1 MTNKKLLFAAALLLA
16 GCAGPEKRINNTLQ
30 AASAAEKK
38 KDLAA
43 MAKLSGNIPDA
54 YLLPERLSAYP
65 EETLALLYKTLKKI
79 SFYTPDSEA
88 NALKVEK
95 VFEEKFRRG
104 TFEADDVERV
114 YGILLAARLFGRAA
128 AVKDRFPA
136 IIKETLPEIIVPDP
150 APAGN
155 WRVYEVSA
163 DGRRARLKTLRVARG
178 VHIIMAMS
186 PGCGVSARAVKE
198 ILADQELG
206 PIFEAGAFLV
216 TARFDAAGVLETR
229 RDTGL
234 TQVHIAHKWGDFPGV
249 SFMTSPWIFFLKDG
263 RVVYDMRGWA
273 DDGAQSL
280 KRFRRGLEAI
290 GLKPQPGL

>member
-1 MTNKKLLFAAALLLA
+1 MKKILLFVSAVLLLA
-16 GCAGPEKRINNTLQ
+16 GCASPEKRINKTLA

-38 KDLAA
+38 RDLAA
-43 MAKLSGNIPDA
+43 IDKLSGNIPDA
-54 YLLPERLSAYP
+54 YLVPERLGAYP
-65 EETLALLYKTLKKI
+65 EETLALLYLTLSKI

-88 NALKVEK
+88 NALKVER

-114 YGILLAARLFGRAA
+114 YGVLLAARLFGRAT
-128 AVKDRFPA
+128 AVRERFPA
-136 IIKETLPEIIVPDP
+136 IIKDTLPEIIVPEP

-163 DGRRARLKTLRVARG
+163 DGRRAKLKTLRVARG
-178 VHIIMAMS
+178 AHIIMAMS

-198 ILADQELG
+198 ILADPELG

-216 TARFDAAGVLETR
+216 TRRFDAAGVLETR

-234 TQVHIAHKWGDFPGV
+234 TQVHIARKLGDFPGV

-263 RVVYDMRGWA
+263 KVAYDMRGWA
-273 DDGAQSL
+273 DDGAHSL

-290 GLKPQPGL
+290 GLKP